1 MFRVIKE
8 SENVDERQH
17 CFLVQT
23 AGQESRY
30 FSMETRQDLLKV
42 ESAWHRAV
50 CQTVSQMGVSD
61 KFSYGDSICWIY
73 VIIYLNIIKTNMNIE
88 DYNIHD
94 WNFLEYNFSRCL
106 QKCAGRVNFTLD
118 RWLSTKTFCVPYICL
133 QLQLFSAQRFLR
145 RWKCNFKTSI
155 RRCKGKQGSSWRG
168 NIIIKHH
175 S

>member
-61 KFSYGDSICWIY
+61 TFLMSNPSSR
-73 VIIYLNIIKTNMNIE
+73 IIKVLFCVRLYLSIFLFFFN
-88 DYNIHD
+88 DYLFYSSILIDKNPCNLIS
-94 WNFLEYNFSRCL
+94 EYNFSRGV
-106 QKCAGRVNFTLD
+106 QKCTRSLNVTLD
-118 RWLSTKTFCVPYICL
+118 RWISSETFCVPYICI
-133 QLQLFSAQRFLR
+133 QL
-145 RWKCNFKTSI
+145 
-155 RRCKGKQGSSWRG
+155 
-168 NIIIKHH
+168 
-175 S
+175 

>member
-1 MFRVIKE
+1 
-8 SENVDERQH
+8 
-17 CFLVQT
+17 
-23 AGQESRY
+23 
-30 FSMETRQDLLKV
+30 
-42 ESAWHRAV
+42 
-50 CQTVSQMGVSD
+50 
-61 KFSYGDSICWIY
+61 
-73 VIIYLNIIKTNMNIE
+73 MNIE

-155 RRCKGKQGSSWRG
+155 RRCQGKQGSSWRG

-175 S
+175 SFFWYIHLALIPKSLINQSYCRRSYAQSFKSYCFSCTLF